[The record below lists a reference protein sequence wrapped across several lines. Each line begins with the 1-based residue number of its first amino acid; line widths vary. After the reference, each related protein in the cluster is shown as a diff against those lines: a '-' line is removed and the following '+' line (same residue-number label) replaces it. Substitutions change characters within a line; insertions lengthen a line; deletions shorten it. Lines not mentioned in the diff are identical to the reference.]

1 MDRSVFPGIK
11 SFTKLDLYS
20 VVPRSTPWLR
30 MRFIDNHRVYTRLT
44 FSFQIIVLE
53 LFSPPYSL
61 GDLNINQ

>member
-20 VVPRSTPWLR
+20 VFPRSTPWLR

-44 FSFQIIVLE
+44 FSFQIVVLE
-53 LFSPPYSL
+53 LFLPPYSL
-61 GDLNINQ
+61 GDLNSNQ